1 MLQCHDFINGEYYED
16 SFTGERLSVE
26 EYWERKEEEEKRRE
40 CKHYILIKQCEC
52 IIHQTNFFCD
62 LFRWHY
68 NMDERRPEEV
78 IILSANEYLKNE
90 NGTFYY
96 RAYDGDHYL
105 SLKLKTNKELKIDNV
120 EEVLEFLLCT
130 TKGHGVLYTKEQ
142 FIKEFA

>member
-1 MLQCHDFINGEYYED
+1 MLHCHDFINGEYYED
-16 SFTGERLSVE
+16 SFTGEKLSVE

-120 EEVLEFLLCT
+120 EEVLGFLLCT

>member
-1 MLQCHDFINGEYYED
+1 MLLCHDFINGEYYED

-26 EYWERKEEEEKRRE
+26 EHYEREKEKRKRRE
-40 CKHYILIKQCEC
+40 CQHYILIQQCEC
-52 IIHQTNFFCD
+52 IIHQTKFFCD

-68 NMDERRPEEV
+68 NMDEQRPEGV

-105 SLKLKTNKELKIDNV
+105 FLKLKINKKLNIDNV
-120 EEVLEFLLCT
+120 EDVLGFLLCT
-130 TKGHGVLYTKEQ
+130 TKGHGRLYTKEQ